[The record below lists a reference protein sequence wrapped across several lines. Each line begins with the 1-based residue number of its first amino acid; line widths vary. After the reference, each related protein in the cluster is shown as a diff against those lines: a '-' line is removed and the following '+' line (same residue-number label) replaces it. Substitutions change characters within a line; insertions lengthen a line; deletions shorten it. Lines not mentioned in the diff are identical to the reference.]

1 MNSYGIHT
9 NLANEK
15 PKPNCRGQWYLNTSV
30 SQELF
35 LEVKEYCR
43 KHNISQSKLIRT
55 LIVNYLADLEAREKI
70 NDN

>member
-15 PKPNCRGQWYLNTSV
+15 PKPSKRGQWYLNTNV
-30 SQELF
+30 PEELF
-35 LEVKEYCR
+35 VQVKEYCA

-55 LIVNYLADLEAREKI
+55 LIVNYLADLEARRKI